1 MGRESSDPIAFQSSI
16 ALLQERF
23 RQLQR
28 VKKMR
33 EEKELMMRK
42 RLEPKRYDHIT
53 KDYEPMSAGVF
64 FHFLPPKPPSA
75 PLSLC
80 SDSQSRQ
87 TSMESKKT
95 PVLMSFLPVKM
106 PVKTSPTSEVSLVE
120 LEGCSDCDDVD
131 TSLHL

>member
-1 MGRESSDPIAFQSSI
+1 MGSESSDPIAFQSSI

-33 EEKELMMRK
+33 EEKELLMRK
-42 RLEPKRYDHIT
+42 LPEPKPHDHTT
-53 KDYEPMSAGVF
+53 KDYEPMAAGVF

-75 PLSLC
+75 PLSLW

-95 PVLMSFLPVKM
+95 PVLMSFLPA
-106 PVKTSPTSEVSLVE
+106 KTSSTSKVSSVQ